1 MRPRLVHWPTRSV
14 AALVVVLAAGLA
26 LPPAA
31 DAQAPKR
38 GGTLRVSYG
47 NEIAHLD
54 FHTAPGYEMMWVAM
68 NVGCSLTNITPD
80 GKFVGDAAESW
91 TASSDGLLYTFKLR
105 KSVFFHDGTAVDA
118 AAVKFN
124 IDRMRD
130 PATKSGMR
138 PFYEPVHSV
147 EVMDPQTVQVR
158 LKHPY
163 AFFLH
168 MVSAYRT
175 GLILLSPASVQ
186 KFTEND
192 RKQGKPGAIVGC
204 GPFKFVEWVK
214 GSHLAMER
222 FDKYFV
228 PGLPYLD
235 KVLIRVIKDPVTE
248 MAAFKAGEVDF
259 IASFS
264 PEHVDTMKAQ
274 NPKAQVMTG
283 KETTPML
290 AAMKVT
296 VPKDGKPMSP
306 DRAPHPIF
314 GDLRVRKAIG
324 CYGLDRQEIVKI
336 AFKGQA
342 TPWVGMAPPG
352 TLESVN
358 VNHLCPHDQTKAKA
372 LLTEAGYGPSKPLTL
387 ELMTNTEKSVFN
399 IIATVVKEQLARIG
413 VTANIRLVDKVSWM
427 NTTLGD
433 GPWDMYIEDLLS
445 QLTIDSNGYLSTAY
459 VSTKSSAWSHPRHT
473 DTKVDDYYARY
484 AKELDPVKRRA
495 LAKEFLEYMAENM
508 YWNTISGSPF
518 YMVAQPWLKGYT
530 YNAEFEVHYRKV
542 WLDK

>member
-1 MRPRLVHWPTRSV
+1 MRSRRPLVGLLFGLT
-14 AALVVVLAAGLA
+14 ALAWMIAVFPPLAE
-26 LPPAA
+26 
-31 DAQAPKR
+31 AQTPKR

-68 NVGCSLTNITPD
+68 NVGCGLVNITPD

-91 TASSDGLLYTFKLR
+91 QMSSDGLLYTFKL
-105 KSVFFHDGTAVDA
+105 KKNVLFHDATQVDA
-118 AAVKFN
+118 AAVKFS
-124 IDRMRD
+124 IERLMD

-138 PFYEPVHSV
+138 PFYEAVHSV
-147 EVMDPQTVQVR
+147 EVLDPSTVQIR
-158 LKHPY
+158 LKQPY
-163 AFFLH
+163 VFFLH
-168 MVSAYRT
+168 MLAGYRT
-175 GLILLSPASVQ
+175 GLVLYSPAATQ
-186 KFTEND
+186 KYGLED
-192 RKQGKPGAIVGC
+192 RKQGKPGAVIGC
-204 GPFKFVEWVK
+204 GPFKLIEWVK
-214 GSHLAMER
+214 GGHLVMDR
-222 FDKYFV
+222 FEKYFE

-235 KVLIRVIKDPVTE
+235 RIVIRTIKDPVTE

-259 IASFS
+259 VASFS
-264 PEHVDTMKAQ
+264 PEHVDTMRAQ
-274 NPKAQVMTG
+274 NPRAQIMTG
-283 KETTPML
+283 KETTPMM

-306 DRAPHPIF
+306 ERAPHPIF

-324 CYGLDRQEIVKI
+324 CYGIDRQEVVKI

-358 VNHLCPHDQTKAKA
+358 INHLCPYDQAKAKA
-372 LLTEAGYGPSKPLTL
+372 LLAEAGYGPQKPLTL

-399 IIATVVKEQLARIG
+399 VIATVIKEQMTRIG
-413 VTANIRLVDKVSWM
+413 VTANIRLVDKVTWM
-427 NTTLGD
+427 AAANQD
-433 GPWDMYIEDLLS
+433 GPWDMYVEDLLS
-445 QLTIDSNGYLSTAY
+445 LLTIDSNGYLSTAY

-484 AKELDPVKRRA
+484 AREMDPAKRRA
-495 LAKEFLEYMAENM
+495 LGKELLEYMADKM

-518 YMVAQPWLKGYT
+518 YMVAQPWMKGYV
-530 YNAEFEVHYRKV
+530 YNAEFEVHYHKV

>member
-1 MRPRLVHWPTRSV
+1 MHSRRRWLLAIFSIT
-14 AALVVVLAAGLA
+14 ALGLSLAV
-26 LPPAA
+26 PFSA
-31 DAQAPKR
+31 DAQKR
-38 GGTLRVSYG
+38 GGTLKVSYG
-47 NEIAHLD
+47 NEIANLD

-68 NVGCSLTNITPD
+68 NIGCGLTDITPD
-80 GKFVGDAAESW
+80 GKFVGDVAESW
-91 TASSDGLLYTFKLR
+91 TTSSDGLLYTFKLR
-105 KSVFFHDGTAVDA
+105 KNALFHDGTPVDA

-124 IDRMRD
+124 IERMKD

-147 EVMDPQTVQVR
+147 EAVDPHTVQVR

-168 MVSAYRT
+168 MISAYRT
-175 GLILLSPASVQ
+175 GLTLLSPASIQ
-186 KFTEND
+186 KFTEAD
-192 RKQGKPGAIVGC
+192 RKQGKPGAIIGC
-204 GPFKFVEWVK
+204 GPF
-214 GSHLAMER
+214 
-222 FDKYFV
+222 
-228 PGLPYLD
+228 
-235 KVLIRVIKDPVTE
+235 
-248 MAAFKAGEVDF
+248 
-259 IASFS
+259 
-264 PEHVDTMKAQ
+264 EHVDTMKAQ
-274 NPKAQVMTG
+274 NPKANIMTG
-283 KETTPML
+283 KETTPMM

-324 CYGLDRQEIVKI
+324 CYGIDRQEIVKI

-358 VNHLCPHDQTKAKA
+358 VNHLCPYDQAKAKA
-372 LLTEAGYGPSKPLTL
+372 LLAEVGYGPSKPLTL
-387 ELMTNTEKSVFN
+387 ELMTNTEKSVFS
-399 IIATVVKEQLARIG
+399 IIVTVIKEQLARIG
-413 VTANIRLVDKVSWM
+413 VTANIRLVDKVTWM

-433 GPWDMYIEDLLS
+433 GPWDMYVEDLLS
-445 QLTIDSNGYLSTAY
+445 LLTIDSNGYLSTAY

-484 AKELDPVKRRA
+484 AKELDLVKRRA
-495 LAKEFLEYMAENM
+495 LAKELLEYMAENM

-518 YMVAQPWLKGYT
+518 YMVAQPYMKGYT
-530 YNAEFEVHYRKV
+530 YNAEFEVHYHKV

>member
-1 MRPRLVHWPTRSV
+1 MRSRQLLVGLFV
-14 AALVVVLAAGLA
+14 AILASTIAA
-26 LPPAA
+26 PPSA

-38 GGTLRVSYG
+38 GGTLKVSYG
-47 NEIAHLD
+47 NEVANLD

-68 NVGCSLTNITPD
+68 NVGCSLVNITPD
-80 GKFVGDAAESW
+80 AKFVGDAAESW
-91 TASSDGLLYTFKLR
+91 TTSPDGLLYTFKLR
-105 KSVFFHDGTAVDA
+105 PNVLFHDGTKVDA

-147 EVMDPQTVQVR
+147 EVLDPLTVQVR

-168 MVSAYRT
+168 MLSAYRT
-175 GLILLSPASVQ
+175 GLILLSPASIQ
-186 KFTEND
+186 KFTEAD

-204 GPFKFVEWVK
+204 GPFKYVEWVK
-214 GSHLAMER
+214 GSHLLMER
-222 FDKYFV
+222 FDKYFQ

-235 KVLIRVIKDPVTE
+235 KVIVRVIKDPVTE
-248 MAAFKAGEVDF
+248 MAAFKAGETDF

-264 PEHVDTMKAQ
+264 PDHVDTMKAQ
-274 NPKAQVMTG
+274 NPKAQLMTG
-283 KETTPML
+283 KETTPMM

-306 DRAPHPIF
+306 ERAPHPIF

-324 CYGLDRQEIVKI
+324 CFGIDRQEIVKI

-358 VNHLCPHDQTKAKA
+358 VNHVCPYDQAKAKA
-372 LLTEAGYGPSKPLTL
+372 LLAEAGYGPSKPLTL

-399 IIATVVKEQLARIG
+399 VIATVIKEQLARLG

-433 GPWDMYIEDLLS
+433 GPWDMYVEDLLS
-445 QLTIDSNGYLSTAY
+445 LLTIDSNGYLSTAY

-484 AKELDPVKRRA
+484 AKELDLAKRKA
-495 LAKEFLEYMAENM
+495 LAKEFLEYMANNM

-518 YMVAQPWLKGYT
+518 YMVAQPWVKGYT
-530 YNAEFEVHYRKV
+530 YNAEFEVHYHKV